1 MVIHKSDEVMY
12 IPLNDDLRC
21 PYSHP
26 KHRGEVSLSGKRDFA
41 DVLKIRIWDEKIILH
56 YPLGP
61 NKIIGALIRGRQ
73 RSQTEKR

>member
-1 MVIHKSDEVMY
+1 MDIHKSDEVMY

-21 PYSHP
+21 PHPHP
-26 KHRGEVSLSGKRDFA
+26 KYCGEVTLLGKRDFA
-41 DVLKIRIWDEKIILH
+41 DVLKLRIWDEKIILH

-61 NKIIGALIRGRQ
+61 NKIIGTLIRGRQ